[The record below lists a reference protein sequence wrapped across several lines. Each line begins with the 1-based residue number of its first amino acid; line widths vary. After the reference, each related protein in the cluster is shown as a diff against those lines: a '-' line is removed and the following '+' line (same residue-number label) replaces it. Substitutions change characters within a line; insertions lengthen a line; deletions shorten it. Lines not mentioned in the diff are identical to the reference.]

1 MYNNIEDYLISQ
13 DKNLEEKIFEWV
25 KAGYNYVYIE
35 SSVDS
40 RINSVESN
48 LTYYPRMKFYENR
61 RIYLELDDVREAF
74 KNFDIDYKNMNYAEL
89 EDTIVKGWWS

>member
-1 MYNNIEDYLISQ
+1 MYENIDDYLIVQ
-13 DKNLEEKIFEWV
+13 GKNLEEKIFEWV

-40 RINSVESN
+40 RINSVEGN
-48 LTYYPRMKFYENR
+48 LTYYPSMKFYENR

-74 KNFDIDYKNMNYAEL
+74 KNFDIDYMSMNYAEL
-89 EDTIVKGWWS
+89 EDKIVEGWWS